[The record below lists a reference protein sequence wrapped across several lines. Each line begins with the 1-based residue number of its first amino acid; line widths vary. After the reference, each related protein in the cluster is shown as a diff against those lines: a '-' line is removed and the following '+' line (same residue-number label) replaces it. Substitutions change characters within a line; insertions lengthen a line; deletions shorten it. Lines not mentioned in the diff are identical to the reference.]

1 MTPETP
7 QAGKRNTA
15 KAGNKAGGGASPA
28 GAPGTA
34 VDQTAGTGT
43 ESVSASAAASRDSDL
58 GSTNGDG
65 HSARGLVNQIRQKA
79 TSQINEQKNRAT
91 DGLGGVA
98 QAVREST
105 QQLRAQ
111 HYDTVADMVERAAD
125 QIERFSNNLRERD
138 LDQIVA
144 DAQDLARK
152 NPSVFIGASFA
163 AGLVAARFVKASRPD
178 SSYGRDYS
186 GSSDSWRGSES
197 RSMTDANRTGTGDAF
212 GRPQS
217 EIRGRGEL

>member
-7 QAGKRNTA
+7 QAGKRNAA
-15 KAGNKAGGGASPA
+15 KAGSKAGGGASPTDN
-28 GAPGTA
+28 PGTTA
-34 VDQTAGTGT
+34 DQTAASGAASIG
-43 ESVSASAAASRDSDL
+43 ASATPSRDSDL

-65 HSARGLVNQIRQKA
+65 HSGRGLVNQIRDKA
-79 TSQINEQKNRAT
+79 ASQINEQKNRAT
-91 DGLGGVA
+91 EGLGGVA

-125 QIERFSNNLRERD
+125 QIERFSKNLRERD
-138 LDQIVA
+138 LDQIVS

-163 AGLVAARFVKASRPD
+163 AGLVAARFVKASRPE
-178 SSYGRDYS
+178 SSYGRDFRS
-186 GSSDSWRGSES
+186 GSDAWRGPES
-197 RSMTDANRTGTGDAF
+197 RPMPDADRTGAGDAF

-217 EIRGRGEL
+217 EMRGRGEL

>member
-15 KAGNKAGGGASPA
+15 KTGNKAGGGASPT

-34 VDQTAGTGT
+34 ADQTAGTGT
-43 ESVSASAAASRDSDL
+43 ESVSASATSSRDSNL
-58 GSTNGDG
+58 GSTSGDG
-65 HSARGLVNQIRQKA
+65 QSGHGLVNQIRQKA

-91 DGLGGVA
+91 EGLGGVA
-98 QAVREST
+98 QAVRDST

-125 QIERFSNNLRERD
+125 QIERFSQNLRDRD
-138 LDQIVA
+138 LDQIVS

-163 AGLVAARFVKASRPD
+163 AGLLAARFMKASRPD
-178 SSYGRDYS
+178 SYGREHTG
-186 GSSDSWRGSES
+186 GSESWRGSDS
-197 RSMTDANRTGTGDAF
+197 RSMTDANRTGAGDTF
-212 GRPQS
+212 GRPQN
-217 EIRGRGEL
+217 EMRGRGEL